1 MMETVAMPQELYPS
15 AVAGPPLAPLRFF
28 EELFVSFGIY
38 FFNELLL
45 AATGLETTWNWVEM
59 ATKKWWLLLRFH
71 GNLWVFLGFGF
82 NHALMNFMVAVWDF
96 MIFMGFNRI
105 WWFLFVSAFNGNDG
119 NSTKMLVHSVDDFL
133 EVSQECIV
141 FLRVRWFVSFLVYF
155 DLLEGQRVFGG
166 LFVQACR
173 YSKKLSRYREPGKQC
188 EITGIKVNVQWNH
201 PQIAFFQPCFE
212 RICL

>member
-1 MMETVAMPQELYPS
+1 MSQLSTAMMGIPQKCWLILS
-15 AVAGPPLAPLRFF
+15 MTFWRLAKN
-28 EELFVSFGIY
+28 V
-38 FFNELLL
+38 LL
-45 AATGLETTWNWVEM
+45 
-59 ATKKWWLLLRFH
+59 
-71 GNLWVFLGFGF
+71 
-82 NHALMNFMVAVWDF
+82 
-96 MIFMGFNRI
+96 
-105 WWFLFVSAFNGNDG
+105 
-119 NSTKMLVHSVDDFL
+119 
-133 EVSQECIV
+133 

-173 YSKKLSRYREPGKQC
+173 YSKKLSRFREPGKQC